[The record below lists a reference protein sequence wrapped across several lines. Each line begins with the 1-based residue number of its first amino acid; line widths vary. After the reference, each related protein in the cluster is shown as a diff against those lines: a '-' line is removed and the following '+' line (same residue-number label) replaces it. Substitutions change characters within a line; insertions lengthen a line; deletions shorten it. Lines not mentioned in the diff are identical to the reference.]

1 MDFEKEFSGYPY
13 MFRFRSPNKWTISE
27 LEKGYVYFAKRNE
40 LNDPHDSNPRM
51 VHFTENTSEL
61 KRFYDFT
68 ASTFPNQK
76 AKDEFLAE
84 FTPETLREYMKNKI
98 EYYVLCYGIVCF
110 SVHLKNFPLWANY
123 ADNSSGL
130 CLQFNV
136 EKDKNLF
143 SDLRPMNYAPEPTLI
158 NYSPQSESDNL
169 TNLFFNK
176 TSDWSY
182 EKEWRLLKVHTG
194 RFYFNPD
201 SLEKIIIGYNAK
213 PKFIEKVKR
222 IVRNKYPNS
231 NLFLMKKPVEFDKL
245 SLTTL

>member
-1 MDFEKEFSGYPY
+1 MNFEKEFGGYPF

-27 LEKGYVYFAKRNE
+27 LEEGYVYFAKRSE

-51 VHFTENTSEL
+51 VRFTENPSEL
-61 KRFYDFT
+61 KSFYNFI
-68 ASTFPNQK
+68 SNTFPNQN
-76 AKDEFLAE
+76 AKNEFLAE
-84 FTPETLREYMKNKI
+84 YTPDTLRDFMKDKI
-98 EYYVLCYGIVCF
+98 DFYVLHYGIVCF
-110 SVHLKNFPLWANY
+110 SIHLKNFPLWANY

-143 SDLRPMNYAPEPTLI
+143 SDLRPMNYVPEPTLI
-158 NYSPQSESDNL
+158 NYNPQSEKDNL
-169 TNLFFNK
+169 TELFFHK

-194 RFYFNPD
+194 RFYFKAD
-201 SLEKIIIGYNAK
+201 ALEKITIGYNAK
-213 PKFIEKVKR
+213 PEFIEKVKT

-231 NLFLMKKPVEFDKL
+231 HLFLMKKPTEYDKL
-245 SLTTL
+245 SLTIL